1 MKVPSNSELM
11 HLRLQAWLREYK
23 CDDIEYLGERDGEHY
38 YRIVDNEVSVSN
50 IEELEL
56 VDD

>member
-1 MKVPSNSELM
+1 M
-11 HLRLQAWLREYK
+11 HLRLQSWLREYK

-38 YRIVDNEVSVSN
+38 YRIAENEVPVSN